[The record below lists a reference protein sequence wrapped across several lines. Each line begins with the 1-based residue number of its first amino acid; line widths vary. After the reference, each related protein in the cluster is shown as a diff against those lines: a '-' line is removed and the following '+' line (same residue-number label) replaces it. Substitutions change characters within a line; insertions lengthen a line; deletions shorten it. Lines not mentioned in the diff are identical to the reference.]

1 MLYENLKAELSKLSL
16 DNLIDLKEK
25 MDKLISEAK
34 ERDKPM
40 HFTSESDIGSVLVG
54 SGAFKLLISNCQG
67 DGTNDIW
74 IFKNEQSFRDKFK
87 DWNTSWHR
95 QTYSISGIFNIYS
108 YDCAK
113 LDDQDSMLI
122 TLNGQYDVYVLS
134 RDFQQPQIC
143 FVQVKRF
150 V

>member
-1 MLYENLKAELSKLSL
+1 MLYKSLITEISKLNL
-16 DNLIDLKEK
+16 DDLITLKEN
-25 MDKLISEAK
+25 MNKLISEAE
-34 ERDKPM
+34 ERDKPV

-54 SGAFKLLISNCQG
+54 SDVFKLLISNCQG

-74 IFKNEQSFRDKFK
+74 IFKSERSFKDKFK
-87 DWNTSWHR
+87 DWSADWHK
-95 QTYSISGIFNIYS
+95 QTYNISGIFTIYN

-113 LDDQDSMLI
+113 LNDQDSMLI

-143 FVQVKRF
+143 FVQVERF

>member
-1 MLYENLKAELSKLSL
+1 MLYKDLKDEISKLNLDDLINLKE
-16 DNLIDLKEK
+16 N
-25 MDKLISEAK
+25 MDKFISEAK

-54 SGAFKLLISNCQG
+54 SGVFKLLISNYQG
-67 DGTNDIW
+67 DGINDIW

-87 DWNTSWHR
+87 DWNTSWLK
-95 QTYSISGIFNIYS
+95 QIYSLGGIFTIYN

-113 LDDQDSMLI
+113 LNDQDSMLI

-143 FVQVKRF
+143 FVQVIRF
-150 V
+150 I

>member
-1 MLYENLKAELSKLSL
+1 MLYKSLITEISKLNL
-16 DNLIDLKEK
+16 DDLITLKEN
-25 MDKLISEAK
+25 MNKLISEAE
-34 ERDKPM
+34 ERDKPV

-54 SGAFKLLISNCQG
+54 SGVFKLLISNCQG
-67 DGTNDIW
+67 DGANDIW
-74 IFKNEQSFRDKFK
+74 IFKSERSFKDKFK
-87 DWNTSWHR
+87 DWNADWHK
-95 QTYSISGIFNIYS
+95 QTYNISGIFTIYN

-113 LDDQDSMLI
+113 LNDQDSMLI

-143 FVQVKRF
+143 FVQVERF

>member
-1 MLYENLKAELSKLSL
+1 MN
-16 DNLIDLKEK
+16 
-25 MDKLISEAK
+25 KLISEAE

-40 HFTSESDIGSVLVG
+40 HFTSTSDIGSVLVG
-54 SGAFKLLISNCQG
+54 SGVFKLLIFKYQC

-87 DWNTSWHR
+87 DWNASWHK
-95 QTYSISGIFNIYS
+95 QTYIIGGIFNIYS

-113 LDDQDSMLI
+113 LDDQDYMLI
-122 TLNGQYDVYVLS
+122 TLNGQYDVYVFS

-143 FVQVKRF
+143 FVQVERL